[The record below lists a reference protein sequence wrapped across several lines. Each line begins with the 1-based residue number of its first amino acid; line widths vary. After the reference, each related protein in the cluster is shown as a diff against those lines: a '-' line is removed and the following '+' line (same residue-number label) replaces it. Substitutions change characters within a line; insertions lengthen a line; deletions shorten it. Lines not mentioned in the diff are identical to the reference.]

1 MDLIFPSEL
10 VSNNMMLGKLGI
22 FMFCLKVGGF
32 FKLHVIKLII
42 TNILVGRDFVRAE
55 LEKIFFIKR
64 SCPPYWERLMFS

>member
-22 FMFCLKVGGF
+22 FMFCLKVGGLY
-32 FKLHVIKLII
+32 KLHVIKLVI
-42 TNILVGRDFVRAE
+42 TNILGRDLVRAE
-55 LEKIFFIKR
+55 LEKKYNFIKR